1 MMRDAIRRAI
11 RPPRMTATVT
21 DLKSLDMIRRLVE
34 MPTVSRDSNL
44 ALIDYVQS
52 YLRSLG
58 IDSALFFSDDR
69 KKASLHAVIGP
80 KDRAGIMLEGH
91 TDVVPVDGQNW
102 TVDPWKVTEKD
113 GKLFGRGVCDM
124 KGFVAVALAFA
135 PEFLCRNLK
144 MPIHYALTF
153 DEEISRVGISKIVDG
168 LGQNAAR
175 PAMCIVGEP
184 TEMTVVIAHKGKKSL
199 RCRVRGFEAH
209 SSICPYGVNA
219 IEYASELIAH
229 INQLQRE
236 AAATGRRD
244 EAFDVPFTTFNVG
257 VMQGGT
263 ALNIT
268 AKDCTF
274 QFEFRHLPQDDPER
288 LYAEIQ
294 SYAKQTLEPRMH
306 KVHSDSGFT
315 FEETSSFP
323 ALDTPPD
330 AEVVRLAKKLARKNE
345 HGKVAFGT
353 EASIIALRGGIPSA
367 VCGPGNIDQAH
378 KPDEFVTVE
387 QFKLCEDFMLRLADH
402 LEGEVT
408 RLTAQ

>member
-1 MMRDAIRRAI
+1 
-11 RPPRMTATVT
+11 
-21 DLKSLDMIRRLVE
+21 
-34 MPTVSRDSNL
+34 
-44 ALIDYVQS
+44 
-52 YLRSLG
+52 
-58 IDSALFFSDDR
+58 
-69 KKASLHAVIGP
+69 
-80 KDRAGIMLEGH
+80 
-91 TDVVPVDGQNW
+91 
-102 TVDPWKVTEKD
+102 VTEKD

-135 PEFLCRNLK
+135 PEFLCRSLK

-236 AAATGRRD
+236 AAATGRHD
-244 EAFDVPFTTFNVG
+244 EGFDVPFTTFNVG

-288 LYAEIQ
+288 LYAKIQ

-306 KVHSDSGFT
+306 KVHPDSGFT
-315 FEETSSFP
+315 FEEMSSFP
-323 ALDTPPD
+323 ALDTPAD

-353 EASIIALRGGIPSA
+353 EASLIAVRGGIPSA

-402 LEGEVT
+402 LEGEAT

>member
-1 MMRDAIRRAI
+1 
-11 RPPRMTATVT
+11 MTAKVT
-21 DLKSLDMIRRLVE
+21 DLKSLDMVRRLVE

-52 YLRSLG
+52 YLRGLG
-58 IDSALFFSDDR
+58 IDSTLFFSDDR
-69 KKASLHAVIGP
+69 KKASLHAVVGP
-80 KDRAGIMLEGH
+80 KNRAGIMLEGH
-91 TDVVPVDGQNW
+91 TDVVPVDGQSW

-144 MPIHYALTF
+144 MPIHYDLTF

-236 AAATGRRD
+236 AAASGRRD
-244 EAFDVPFTTFNVG
+244 EGFDVPFTTFNVG

-288 LYAEIQ
+288 LYAKIQ

-306 KVHSDSGFT
+306 KVHPDSGFT
-315 FEETSSFP
+315 FEEMSSFP

-353 EASIIALRGGIPSA
+353 EASIIAVRGGIPSA

-402 LEGEVT
+402 LEGEAA

>member
-1 MMRDAIRRAI
+1 
-11 RPPRMTATVT
+11 MTAKVT

-44 ALIDYVQS
+44 ALIDYVRG
-52 YLRSLG
+52 YLRGLG
-58 IDSALFFSDDR
+58 IDSTLFFSDDK

-91 TDVVPVDGQNW
+91 TDVVPVDGQSW

-144 MPIHYALTF
+144 LPIHYALTF

-209 SSICPYGVNA
+209 SSICPQGVNA

-229 INQLQRE
+229 ITQLQRE

-244 EAFDVPFTTFNVG
+244 EGFDVPFTTFNVG
-257 VMQGGT
+257 VIQGGT

-288 LYAEIQ
+288 LYAEIK

-306 KVHSDSGFT
+306 KVHTDSGFT
-315 FEETSSFP
+315 FEEMSSFP

-330 AEVVRLAKKLARKNE
+330 AEVVSLAKKLARKNE

-353 EASIIALRGGIPSA
+353 EASIIAVRGGIASA

-387 QFKLCEDFMLRLADH
+387 QFKLCEDFMLRLANH
-402 LEGEVT
+402 LEGKST

>member
-1 MMRDAIRRAI
+1 
-11 RPPRMTATVT
+11 MTAKAT

-34 MPTVSRDSNL
+34 IPTVSRDSNL
-44 ALIDYVQS
+44 ALIEYVQA
-52 YLRSLG
+52 YLRDLG
-58 IDSALFFSDDR
+58 IDSTLFFSDDK
-69 KKASLHAVIGP
+69 KKASLHALVGP

-91 TDVVPVDGQNW
+91 TDVVPVDGQKW
-102 TVDPWKVTEKD
+102 TVDPWQLTERD

-135 PEFLCRNLK
+135 PEFLRRNLK

-153 DEEISRVGISKIVDG
+153 DEEISRVGITKIVDG
-168 LGQNAAR
+168 LGQSAAR

-219 IEYASELIAH
+219 IEYASEMIAR

-244 EAFDVPFTTFNVG
+244 EGFDIPFTTFNVG

-294 SYAKQTLEPRMH
+294 LYAKQTLEPRMH
-306 KVHSDSGFT
+306 KVHADTGFT
-315 FEETSSFP
+315 FEEMSSFP

-330 AEVVRLAKKLARKNE
+330 AEVVRLAKMLARKNE
-345 HGKVAFGT
+345 AGKVAFGT
-353 EASIIALRGGIPSA
+353 EASIVAVRGHIPSA
-367 VCGPGNIDQAH
+367 VCGPGSIDQAH
-378 KPDEFVTVE
+378 KPDEFTTVE
-387 QFKLCEDFMLRLADH
+387 QFKLCEDFMFRLADH
-402 LEGEVT
+402 LEGDAT
-408 RLTAQ
+408 LAAQ

>member
-1 MMRDAIRRAI
+1 
-11 RPPRMTATVT
+11 MTAKAT

-34 MPTVSRDSNL
+34 IPTVSRDSNL
-44 ALIDYVQS
+44 ALIEYVQA
-52 YLRSLG
+52 YLRDLG
-58 IDSALFFSDDR
+58 IDSTLFFSDDK
-69 KKASLHAVIGP
+69 KKASLHALVGP

-91 TDVVPVDGQNW
+91 TDVVPVDGQKW
-102 TVDPWKVTEKD
+102 TVDPWLLTERD

-135 PEFLCRNLK
+135 PEFLRRNLK

-153 DEEISRVGISKIVDG
+153 DEEISRVGITKIVDG
-168 LGQNAAR
+168 LGQSAAR

-219 IEYASELIAH
+219 IEYASEMIAR

-244 EAFDVPFTTFNVG
+244 EGFDIPFTTFNVG

-294 SYAKQTLEPRMH
+294 LYAKQTLEPRMH
-306 KVHSDSGFT
+306 KVHADTGFT
-315 FEETSSFP
+315 FEEMSSFP

-330 AEVVRLAKKLARKNE
+330 AEVVRLAKMLARKNE
-345 HGKVAFGT
+345 AGKVAFGT
-353 EASIIALRGGIPSA
+353 EASIVAVRGHIPSA
-367 VCGPGNIDQAH
+367 VCGPGSIDQAH
-378 KPDEFVTVE
+378 KPDEFTTVE
-387 QFKLCEDFMLRLADH
+387 QFKLCEDFMFRLADH
-402 LEGEVT
+402 LEGDAT
-408 RLTAQ
+408 LAAQ

>member
-1 MMRDAIRRAI
+1 
-11 RPPRMTATVT
+11 MTAKAT

-34 MPTVSRDSNL
+34 IPTVSRDSNL
-44 ALIDYVQS
+44 ALIEYVQA
-52 YLRSLG
+52 YLRDLG
-58 IDSALFFSDDR
+58 IDSTLFLSDDK
-69 KKASLHAVIGP
+69 KKASLHALVGP

-91 TDVVPVDGQNW
+91 TDVVPVDGQKW
-102 TVDPWKVTEKD
+102 TVDPWQLTERD

-135 PEFLCRNLK
+135 PEFLRRNLK

-153 DEEISRVGISKIVDG
+153 DEEISRVGITKIVDG
-168 LGQNAAR
+168 LGQSAAR

-219 IEYASELIAH
+219 IEYASEMIAR

-244 EAFDVPFTTFNVG
+244 EGFDIPFTTFNVG

-274 QFEFRHLPQDDPER
+274 QVEFRHLPQDDPER

-294 SYAKQTLEPRMH
+294 LYAKQTLEPRMH
-306 KVHSDSGFT
+306 KVHADTGFT
-315 FEETSSFP
+315 FEEMSSFP

-330 AEVVRLAKKLARKNE
+330 AEVVRLAKMLARKNE
-345 HGKVAFGT
+345 AGKVAFGT
-353 EASIIALRGGIPSA
+353 EASIVAVRGHIPSA
-367 VCGPGNIDQAH
+367 VCGPGSIDQAH
-378 KPDEFVTVE
+378 KPDEFTTVE
-387 QFKLCEDFMLRLADH
+387 QFKLCEDFMFRLADH
-402 LEGEVT
+402 LEGDAT
-408 RLTAQ
+408 LAAQ

>member
-1 MMRDAIRRAI
+1 
-11 RPPRMTATVT
+11 
-21 DLKSLDMIRRLVE
+21 
-34 MPTVSRDSNL
+34 
-44 ALIDYVQS
+44 VQA
-52 YLRSLG
+52 YLRDLG
-58 IDSALFFSDDR
+58 IDSTLFFSDDK
-69 KKASLHAVIGP
+69 KKASLHALVGP
-80 KDRAGIMLEGH
+80 KDRAGVMLEGH
-91 TDVVPVDGQNW
+91 TDVVPVDGQKW
-102 TVDPWKVTEKD
+102 TVDPWQLTERD

-135 PEFLCRNLK
+135 PEFLRRNLK

-153 DEEISRVGISKIVDG
+153 DEEISRVGITKIVDA
-168 LGQNAAR
+168 LGQSAAR

-219 IEYASELIAH
+219 IEYASEMIAR

-236 AAATGRRD
+236 AAARGRRD
-244 EAFDVPFTTFNVG
+244 EGFDIPFTTFNVG

-294 SYAKQTLEPRMH
+294 LYAKQTLEPRMH
-306 KVHSDSGFT
+306 KVHADTGFT
-315 FEETSSFP
+315 FEEMSSFP

-330 AEVVRLAKKLARKNE
+330 AEVVRLAKMLARKNE

-353 EASIIALRGGIPSA
+353 EASIVAVRGHIPSA

-378 KPDEFVTVE
+378 KPDEFTTVE
-387 QFKLCEDFMLRLADH
+387 QFKLCEDFMFRLADH
-402 LEGEVT
+402 LEGDAT
-408 RLTAQ
+408 LTAQ

>member
-1 MMRDAIRRAI
+1 
-11 RPPRMTATVT
+11 
-21 DLKSLDMIRRLVE
+21 
-34 MPTVSRDSNL
+34 
-44 ALIDYVQS
+44 VQG
-52 YLRSLG
+52 YLRDLG
-58 IDSALFFSDDR
+58 IDSTPFFSDDK

-80 KDRAGIMLEGH
+80 KDRGGIMLEGH
-91 TDVVPVDGQNW
+91 TDVVPVDGQKW
-102 TVDPWKVTEKD
+102 TVDPWQLTERD

-135 PEFLCRNLK
+135 PEFVRRNLK

-153 DEEISRVGISKIVDG
+153 DEEISRVGIIKIIDG
-168 LGQNAAR
+168 MGQSAAR

-184 TEMTVVIAHKGKKSL
+184 TEMMVVIAHKGKKSM

-219 IEYASELIAH
+219 IEYASEMIAH
-229 INQLQRE
+229 INRLQRE
-236 AAATGRRD
+236 AAATGHR
-244 EAFDVPFTTFNVG
+244 EEGFDIPFTTFNVG

-274 QFEFRHLPQDDPER
+274 QFEFRHLPQDDPEQ
-288 LYAEIQ
+288 LYSKIQ
-294 SYAKQTLEPRMH
+294 SYAKQSLEPRMRE
-306 KVHSDSGFT
+306 VHWDTGFT
-315 FEETSSFP
+315 FEEMSSFP
-323 ALDTPPD
+323 ALDTPSD
-330 AEVVRLAKKLARKNE
+330 SEVVRLAKKLSHKNE

-387 QFKLCEDFMLRLADH
+387 QFKLCEDFMFRLADH
-402 LEGEVT
+402 LEGKPT
-408 RLTAQ
+408 HHPAQ

>member
-1 MMRDAIRRAI
+1 
-11 RPPRMTATVT
+11 MTAKAT

-34 MPTVSRDSNL
+34 IPTVSRDSNL
-44 ALIDYVQS
+44 ALIEYVQA
-52 YLRSLG
+52 YLRDLG
-58 IDSALFFSDDR
+58 IDSTLFFSDDK
-69 KKASLHAVIGP
+69 KKASLHALVGP

-91 TDVVPVDGQNW
+91 TDVVPVDGQKW
-102 TVDPWKVTEKD
+102 TVDPWQLTERD

-135 PEFLCRNLK
+135 PEFLRRNLK

-153 DEEISRVGISKIVDG
+153 DEEISRVGITKIVDG
-168 LGQNAAR
+168 LGQSAAR

-219 IEYASELIAH
+219 IEYASEMIAR

-244 EAFDVPFTTFNVG
+244 EGFDIPFTTFNVG

-274 QFEFRHLPQDDPER
+274 QVEFRHLPQDDPER

-294 SYAKQTLEPRMH
+294 LYAKQTLEPRMH
-306 KVHSDSGFT
+306 KVHADTGFT
-315 FEETSSFP
+315 FEEMSSFP

-330 AEVVRLAKKLARKNE
+330 AEVVRLAKMLARKNE
-345 HGKVAFGT
+345 AGKVAFGT
-353 EASIIALRGGIPSA
+353 EASIVAVRGHIPSA
-367 VCGPGNIDQAH
+367 VCGPGSIDQAH
-378 KPDEFVTVE
+378 KPDEFTTVE
-387 QFKLCEDFMLRLADH
+387 QFKLCEDFMFRLADH
-402 LEGEVT
+402 LEGDAT
-408 RLTAQ
+408 LAAQ